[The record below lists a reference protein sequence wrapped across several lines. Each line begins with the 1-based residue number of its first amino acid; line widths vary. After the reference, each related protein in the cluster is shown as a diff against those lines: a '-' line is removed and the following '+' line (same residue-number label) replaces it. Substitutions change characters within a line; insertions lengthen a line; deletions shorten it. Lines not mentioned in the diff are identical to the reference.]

1 MMATSI
7 YGRIRI
13 RDMPYKG
20 DTSMNTRKSFLLM
33 GLIVLGVIAGGFLSF
48 VSSGEAVV
56 SGAAFGGLLGGLLY
70 CMIQMIVSRRK
81 SENLP
86 YDHLDEQHP
95 SQHEIHQTHEAKIRG
110 MQDNVMA
117 DIMHFPP
124 PRR

>member
-1 MMATSI
+1 MLH
-7 YGRIRI
+7 
-13 RDMPYKG
+13 KG

-95 SQHEIHQTHEAKIRG
+95 SQHEIHQTHETKVRG

-124 PRR
+124 MKH